1 MHIPIQETPVKFANV
16 RTALIFALFF
26 GVAAAITVV
35 AYADSPG
42 TDAPAAPQPAL
53 MSIPF

>member
-1 MHIPIQETPVKFANV
+1 MKFANV
-16 RTALIFALFF
+16 RTALIFALFV
-26 GVAAAITVV
+26 GVAAAVTVV
-35 AYADSPG
+35 AYADSRG

>member
-1 MHIPIQETPVKFANV
+1 MKFPNV
-16 RTALIFALFF
+16 RTALVFALFL
-26 GVAAAITVV
+26 GVAAAVTVV
-35 AYADSPG
+35 AYAGSAD